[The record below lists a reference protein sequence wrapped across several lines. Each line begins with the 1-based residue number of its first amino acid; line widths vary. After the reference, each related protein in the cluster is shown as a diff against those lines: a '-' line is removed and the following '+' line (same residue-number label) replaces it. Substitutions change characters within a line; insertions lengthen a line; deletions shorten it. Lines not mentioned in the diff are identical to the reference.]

1 MGKIKTRYLEVEPS
15 SVTEIGFHQDRS
27 QVSESI
33 FSLGNEYCGVRGF
46 FEEGVSLPSLIGTY
60 YNGIVEYSLEETPSA
75 YKGIVKRTHFTINS
89 TNFLKLSLAI
99 DGEKLDSP
107 KEPFVITQGPHT
119 VKFTIGDYEITK
131 TFDAINGRSYSVNLN
146 IDASVTEEE

>member
-46 FEEGVSLPSLIGTY
+46 FPL
-60 YNGIVEYSLEETPSA
+60 
-75 YKGIVKRTHFTINS
+75 
-89 TNFLKLSLAI
+89 
-99 DGEKLDSP
+99 
-107 KEPFVITQGPHT
+107 
-119 VKFTIGDYEITK
+119 
-131 TFDAINGRSYSVNLN
+131 
-146 IDASVTEEE
+146 